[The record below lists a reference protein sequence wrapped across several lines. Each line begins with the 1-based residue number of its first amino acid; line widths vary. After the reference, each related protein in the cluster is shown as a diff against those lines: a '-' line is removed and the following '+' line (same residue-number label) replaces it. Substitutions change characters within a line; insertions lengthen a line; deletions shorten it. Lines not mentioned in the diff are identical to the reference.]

1 MTYCCSK
8 CPNNMEEEKCQFEF
22 FYQKTE
28 NRNGGVLM
36 IIKEDISIRR
46 VPCKLPNV
54 CVVNIKGEEDFRLI
68 GVHAPDSET
77 WSSDDLSYFL
87 SKKCIVYGDV
97 NVNIMQY
104 GKNAEI
110 FLQWA
115 DEQFLAQA
123 LPNSSTPHSY
133 TDSPPIKYDNN
144 NQVIPEVTLDEFIN
158 TVLAKKKR
166 KSLDAHVFINVGPT
180 PYVITDYFVVFL
192 DGVGGVKCVLWS
204 AIGLSTCPVSSSIIS
219 IVSGGGTSWSHWYI
233 FSSFI
238 NVQITSYP
246 WGTGKRYDF
255 IILEGISL
263 ISQSSGLCVKFNC
276 PLEQILVAPPQVN
289 INICN
294 AYIRA
299 AQTRLLSPVDAN
311 TVNFATIAC
320 QNDLTTSG
328 NAKLAQAVVPFL
340 IHSSI
345 NFTDTDT
352 YQKLVVTAETNIAA
366 GLTEGDTATTNIIAA
381 QTTCPTQT

>member
-1 MTYCCSK
+1 MDNWLIFASILLVFTVV
-8 CPNNMEEEKCQFEF
+8 Q
-22 FYQKTE
+22 
-28 NRNGGVLM
+28 GVLFFPY
-36 IIKEDISIRR
+36 R
-46 VPCKLPNV
+46 
-54 CVVNIKGEEDFRLI
+54 
-68 GVHAPDSET
+68 
-77 WSSDDLSYFL
+77 
-87 SKKCIVYGDV
+87 KC
-97 NVNIMQY
+97 
-104 GKNAEI
+104 
-110 FLQWA
+110 
-115 DEQFLAQA
+115 
-123 LPNSSTPHSY
+123 SY
-133 TDSPPIKYDNN
+133 TGDPHLTPFFFIKY
-144 NQVIPEVTLDEFIN
+144 VFL
-158 TVLAKKKR
+158 
-166 KSLDAHVFINVGPT
+166 FINVGPS

-381 QTTCPTQT
+381 QTTCPTQTVCLTNDP